1 MMQHHCLVSFPSE
14 GIHRI
19 WSQHLIRSKG
29 RFGFEAKFGKQCFEC
44 RIENEGIIEECEKA
58 RESLEKTIATRINW
72 KVLAITIFLFQK
84 PNLSPPI
91 EPLIVNKVNLMTL
104 RGKTASRFLLSA
116 AHIVLTDA
124 EFTSGYLPDFHGNE
138 ENHVPIPQESVDLLH
153 RVVRQRFGFKEEDIG
168 RIWGSIRKSLVQ
180 KITDN
185 RKSEKRKSQKH
196 EQNKQPQQHP
206 ISLSEDN
213 HDLVSV
219 ATNNQ
224 AE

>member
-1 MMQHHCLVSFPSE
+1 
-14 GIHRI
+14 
-19 WSQHLIRSKG
+19 
-29 RFGFEAKFGKQCFEC
+29 
-44 RIENEGIIEECEKA
+44 
-58 RESLEKTIATRINW
+58 
-72 KVLAITIFLFQK
+72 
-84 PNLSPPI
+84 
-91 EPLIVNKVNLMTL
+91 MTL

-153 RVVRQRFGFKEEDIG
+153 SLQIFLSFYTHLPLFFFVGVVRQRFGFKEEDIG

-224 AE
+224 AEVNRIQDQNKYIRITV

>member
-58 RESLEKTIATRINW
+58 RESLEKTIATN
-72 KVLAITIFLFQK
+72 
-84 PNLSPPI
+84 
-91 EPLIVNKVNLMTL
+91 
-104 RGKTASRFLLSA
+104 
-116 AHIVLTDA
+116 A

-224 AE
+224 AEVNRIQDQNKY

>member
-1 MMQHHCLVSFPSE
+1 
-14 GIHRI
+14 
-19 WSQHLIRSKG
+19 
-29 RFGFEAKFGKQCFEC
+29 
-44 RIENEGIIEECEKA
+44 
-58 RESLEKTIATRINW
+58 
-72 KVLAITIFLFQK
+72 
-84 PNLSPPI
+84 
-91 EPLIVNKVNLMTL
+91 MTL